1 MIRQRYYS
9 ERLELFNH
17 MIDSKNLL
25 QKLISLD
32 KKTEELDEILKDVR
46 IETQNVLWELVE
58 FNIKK
63 NKTNKIPLRSL
74 TIACGNKNTGRC

>member
-9 ERLELFNH
+9 KRLELFNH

-25 QKLISLD
+25 QKLIDLD
-32 KKTEELDEILKDVR
+32 KKTEELDERLKDVR

-63 NKTNKIPLRSL
+63 NKTNK
-74 TIACGNKNTGRC
+74 NTGRC